1 MSALPHP
8 TLEPLQRQPGL
19 CVGAGLQPVHRADR
33 GHRRG
38 VAQLGGL
45 RVPLPCLQ
53 TRIRHSN
60 GRQAPISRRRAR
72 THSTHTAHTAQRWG
86 DSKRPISTRSAP
98 DRHPIGTRS
107 APDRHTGTAHTAHQ
121 QMASTNQHPIGM
133 VSKRQSADDEH
144 AHTST
149 DGNHQSAADE
159 NTSTNKS
166 IVQGACG
173 SAEQSARN
181 GPN

>member
-1 MSALPHP
+1 MAASEPQLACRREPIKPSDCKHQQESTSHGADGGRHRAEKAVRNGPKECLRCRTPHLSHCSASPDSALALVCSPCIVP
-8 TLEPLQRQPGL
+8 IAAIDAVLPSSAA
-19 CVGAGLQPVHRADR
+19 CVCHFRA
-33 GHRRG
+33 
-38 VAQLGGL
+38 
-45 RVPLPCLQ
+45 C
-53 TRIRHSN
+53 
-60 GRQAPISRRRAR
+60 
-72 THSTHTAHTAQRWG
+72 
-86 DSKRPISTRSAP
+86 RPES
-98 DRHPIGTRS
+98 
-107 APDRHTGTAHTAHQ
+107 GTATEGKH
-121 QMASTNQHPIGM
+121 
-133 VSKRQSADDEH
+133 QSADDEH